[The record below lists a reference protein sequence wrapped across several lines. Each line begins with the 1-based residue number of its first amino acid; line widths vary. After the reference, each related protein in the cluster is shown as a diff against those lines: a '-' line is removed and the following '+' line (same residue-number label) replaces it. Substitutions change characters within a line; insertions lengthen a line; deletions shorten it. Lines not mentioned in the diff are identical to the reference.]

1 MRVVVTGHEGYVG
14 AVLVPMFLDAGHDVI
29 GLDTGLFRGCDLSD
43 VRAVPMIQR
52 DTRDVVDDDLRGAD
66 AVIHLAAISNDPI
79 GHLNPQVTYD
89 VNHHASVHLARVA
102 KEAGV
107 PRFLFSSSCSL
118 YGKGGDGEVDENG
131 QFQPVTPYGESKVL
145 AEQDIALLADDDF
158 SPTYLRNATAYGASP
173 RLRGDIVVNNLTG
186 FAHTVGEVRLQ
197 SDGTPWRPLVHVADI
212 AAAFLAIMESP
223 RDPIH
228 NQAFNVGAPG
238 ENYQIRDVAKIVM
251 ETVTGSRITFAEN
264 AGPDLRDYRV
274 NFDKLAKVVPGFQP
288 QWDVQ
293 RGVQQLLSQYKE
305 HGLTLEDLTGARFTR
320 LEQVQLLTR
329 EGRLTAELRWT

>member
-118 YGKGGDGEVDENG
+118 YGKV
-131 QFQPVTPYGESKVL
+131 
-145 AEQDIALLADDDF
+145 
-158 SPTYLRNATAYGASP
+158 
-173 RLRGDIVVNNLTG
+173 
-186 FAHTVGEVRLQ
+186 
-197 SDGTPWRPLVHVADI
+197 
-212 AAAFLAIMESP
+212 
-223 RDPIH
+223 
-228 NQAFNVGAPG
+228 
-238 ENYQIRDVAKIVM
+238 
-251 ETVTGSRITFAEN
+251 
-264 AGPDLRDYRV
+264 
-274 NFDKLAKVVPGFQP
+274 
-288 QWDVQ
+288 
-293 RGVQQLLSQYKE
+293 
-305 HGLTLEDLTGARFTR
+305 
-320 LEQVQLLTR
+320 
-329 EGRLTAELRWT
+329 

>member
-274 NFDKLAKVVPGFQP
+274 NFDKLAKAVPGFQP

>member
-29 GLDTGLFRGCDLSD
+29 GLDIGLFRGCDLSD

-52 DTRDVVDDDLRGAD
+52 DTRDVVADDLRGAD

-274 NFDKLAKVVPGFQP
+274 NFDKLAKAVPGFQP